1 MGLFDQIEGYALN
14 QLHSALGQSR
24 FGGLDG
30 LLQHLSQS
38 GLGDEVASWRDPDQ
52 ANQPVSADQVGK
64 ALGGGELEK
73 IAGQLGVQPQAAT
86 ALLAKFLPKATSD
99 SQG

>member
-1 MGLFDQIEGYALN
+1 MGLFDQIGSLAAG
-14 QLHSALGQSR
+14 QLHSALGQTR

-38 GLGDEVASWRDPDQ
+38 
-52 ANQPVSADQVGK
+52 VSAHQVGQ

-73 IAGQLGVQPQAAT
+73 IAASLGVQPQVAT
-86 ALLAKFLPKATSD
+86 ELLARLLPQATSK
-99 SQG
+99 SQE